1 VSNVVVFGTTN
12 CLWCRQATKYFG
24 ENRVPF
30 QEVGVER
37 DPAAARDLL
46 WRKTGPTV
54 VPVIQIGASPTSA
67 STSPPS
73 ARAGAQGRMN
83 LGEYGSARK
92 MRRAA
97 DRVPPYGRAVRY
109 RGRLRRRGYGF
120 SWVRHPP
127 LTASKIS
134 CAASTTKISTEAPRI
149 MLDRSPLRYSRP
161 TRRFR
166 SHIRVIARNGMNKAP
181 REA

>member
-73 ARAGAQGRMN
+73 GTSWRARAYEPRGTWLGAKDEARRWPRTPLWSGCPVPGAPSTPGLWFLLGPSPPANGVKN
-83 LGEYGSARK
+83 L
-92 MRRAA
+92 
-97 DRVPPYGRAVRY
+97 
-109 RGRLRRRGYGF
+109 LRRKHDEDQHGGSEDYVG
-120 SWVRHPP
+120 
-127 LTASKIS
+127 
-134 CAASTTKISTEAPRI
+134 
-149 MLDRSPLRYSRP
+149 
-161 TRRFR
+161 
-166 SHIRVIARNGMNKAP
+166 
-181 REA
+181 